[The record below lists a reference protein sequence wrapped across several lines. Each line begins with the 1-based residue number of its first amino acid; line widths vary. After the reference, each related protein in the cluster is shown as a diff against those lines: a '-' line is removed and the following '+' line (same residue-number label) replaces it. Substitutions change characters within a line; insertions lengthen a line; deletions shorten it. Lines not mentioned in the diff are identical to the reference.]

1 MLLRPVF
8 GVFSGEFPI
17 LYWPLL
23 LFTPGLLK
31 HSIQFNSPATS
42 IITKFCRA
50 PSVSRWRFIFPGWKF
65 CVLSALSSDFCSAGA
80 LSVWS
85 ASIVIFTPFA
95 TKVRGL
101 DITCGCFGHASQ
113 HWSFPSHLATNLAI
127 GPSNN
132 SASLDSRTRWIVF
145 VAAPGVEILDLVGP
159 LQVFARASAMH
170 SRASPGS
177 APIYSVE
184 VVTISWA
191 RLHAKRRPAVT
202 QASAANR
209 IRLRGFPDILPV
221 QVWASAKCVRSVHGK
236 FLLLSCFPEVCEKSH
251 ATWTASGFRSPPG
264 TWGTGE
270 SERARA
276 TEVTAL
282 RLGIVKV

>member
-1 MLLRPVF
+1 MF
-8 GVFSGEFPI
+8 
-17 LYWPLL
+17 
-23 LFTPGLLK
+23 
-31 HSIQFNSPATS
+31 
-42 IITKFCRA
+42 
-50 PSVSRWRFIFPGWKF
+50 RFFYR
-65 CVLSALSSDFCSAGA
+65 GA
-80 LSVWS
+80 LSILS
-85 ASIVIFTPFA
+85 ASIVVFTLA
-95 TKVRGL
+95 TVAAKVRGL

-159 LQVFARASAMH
+159 LQVFARASEMH

-202 QASAANR
+202 QASAAKSNPFAQ
-209 IRLRGFPDILPV
+209 ISGHSAGSVL
-221 QVWASAKCVRSVHGK
+221 ASAKCVRSVHGK

-251 ATWTASGFRSPPG
+251 AT
-264 TWGTGE
+264 
-270 SERARA
+270 
-276 TEVTAL
+276 
-282 RLGIVKV
+282 